1 VFGGGARLG
10 ERGWGADAHAAV
22 ARCREA
28 WGDLARR
35 ALRVALPS
43 GEKWELLTF
52 QEPHKVYQGSF
63 SVVRRVDTV
72 AEGRRQHLNQ
82 FRAAEPEGSG
92 QDVWYDTG
100 ISWTAVTGW
109 LFMH

>member
-1 VFGGGARLG
+1 MPTTKLVNFIYDDGRAGATLCG
-10 ERGWGADAHAAV
+10 VGTNTNG
-22 ARCREA
+22 
-28 WGDLARR
+28 
-35 ALRVALPS
+35 
-43 GEKWELLTF
+43 KWQMELLTF

>member
-1 VFGGGARLG
+1 MGVGGSRSSTPSCPPIRGEMGALDFPGAAQGLPRVVQ
-10 ERGWGADAHAAV
+10 RGTSA
-22 ARCREA
+22 
-28 WGDLARR
+28 
-35 ALRVALPS
+35 
-43 GEKWELLTF
+43 
-52 QEPHKVYQGSF
+52 
-63 SVVRRVDTV
+63 RVDTV